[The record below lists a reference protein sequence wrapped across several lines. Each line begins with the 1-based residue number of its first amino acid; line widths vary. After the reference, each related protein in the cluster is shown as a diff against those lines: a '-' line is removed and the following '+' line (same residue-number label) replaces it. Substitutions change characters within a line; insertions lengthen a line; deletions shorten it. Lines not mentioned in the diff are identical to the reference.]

1 MAELPHAWLLRWLK
15 VNPEPQLPEGTVRV
29 FHAAPAYLTYLRMLL
44 GLKQVGVVMGATIGW
59 VYFSRLFPWF
69 LELPYARPVIYT
81 VEALAWLSFLVLLPV
96 SFFVVRLDY
105 LLRWYVL
112 TDRSLR
118 IREGVM
124 SLREKTMTFANIQQ
138 ISIQQNPI
146 QRMLGIADVK
156 VETAGGGKGSGA
168 SDPDSA
174 QVEHLHEARFRGV
187 SNAEA
192 IRDTL
197 LERVRMHRDTG
208 LGEPTELVTDPAPLK
223 GHSSTLDAA
232 SELLSEVRQLR
243 GALTRTRPRGAPAPE
258 AGLKTGD

>member
-15 VNPEPQLPEGTVRV
+15 VNPEPRLPEGTVRV
-29 FHAAPAYLTYLRMLL
+29 FHAAPAYLTYRRVLL
-44 GLKQVGVVMGATIGW
+44 ALKNTSVVMGTLIGW
-59 VYFSRLFPWF
+59 AFLNRLFPWF
-69 LELPYARPVIYT
+69 MDLPYARPVLYT
-81 VEALAWLSFLVLLPV
+81 VEAIVWLSFLVLLPV

-105 LLRWYVL
+105 SLRWYVL

-156 VETAGGGKGSGA
+156 VETAGGGKGSGSA
-168 SDPDSA
+168 DPDA
-174 QVEHLHEARFRGV
+174 GTTEHLHEARFRGV

-192 IRDTL
+192 IRDML

-208 LGEPTELVTDPAPLK
+208 LGEPTELITDTVPLLGQAP
-223 GHSSTLDAA
+223 SLDAA
-232 SELLSEVRQLR
+232 RELLSEVRKLR
-243 GALTRTRPRGAPAPE
+243 GALTRRER
-258 AGLKTGD
+258 